1 MASGQNRAYEEQRRL
16 AAEQAAARTRVQN
29 EALHETPY
37 QAAVNAKNLRIL
49 NHTGDWKDSK
59 DVNWASGQVAALKNQ
74 RAEQNRG
81 AYTMGAQYADPNLL
95 AGMGAQEEARAAQD
109 EALSS
114 EAAID
119 AAKRAASG
127 ESLQSAQ
134 ITNQRY
140 GAVLGSIG
148 NTDPGKP
155 PTSPWASVLMG
166 GLSALPAVFSDIR
179 LKENI
184 QRPDD
189 SGYVSWDWN
198 DEAHKLGLFGSSAGV
213 IAQEVELIHPEVV
226 STHPSG
232 YKQVDYAALTRL
244 EGNK

>member
-1 MASGQNRAYEEQRRL
+1 MASGQNRAYERERTL
-16 AAEQAAARTRVQN
+16 ADQQAATRTAVQN
-29 EALHETPY
+29 QAMQETPT
-37 QAAVNAKNLRIL
+37 QAAINAQNLRII
-49 NHTGDWKDSK
+49 NHQGDWKDSK

-114 EAAID
+114 EAAINE
-119 AAKRAASG
+119 AKARATG
-127 ESLQSAQ
+127 QGLQSVGL
-134 ITNQRY
+134 TNQRY

-148 NTDPGKP
+148 NTQMGPP